1 MKQRKEPRPP
11 AKRKPATEDR
21 ILITL
26 AIEPHEIEALLGHAQ
41 MKPLAIA
48 LRTGIGLRTIEKNL
62 ELMAHQTDDPFVEF
76 GSDADVYLTPLG
88 RKRATLLLRDKA
100 NRPTAPV
107 KRAGLGL
114 WG

>member
-1 MKQRKEPRPP
+1 MKQHSKPPR
-11 AKRKPATEDR
+11 RLTTEDR

-26 AIEPHEIEALLGHAQ
+26 KSDPHELKALDGHAQ

-76 GSDADVYLTPLG
+76 GSDGDAYLTPLG
-88 RKRATLLLRDKA
+88 RIRATWLLLDKA

-107 KRAGLGL
+107 KQAGLGL